1 MDLLGKVDMDK
12 QVEELNQGKIKAGR
26 GVAKRRESNSSSNT
40 SDEKNKDE
48 DRPDDRARK
57 AGY

>member
-26 GVAKRRESNSSSNT
+26 GVAKRRESNSSSNN